1 MDRPLNRSCQV
12 RPDETCW
19 TSQEVALSHW
29 WTRRSSHRVHT
40 FGAIRSVENLVAI
53 LMVHLSHSQRSTP
66 GKCISW
72 HSANTRNKGCVRYV
86 MHRSYW
92 QSADTLQYCATL
104 RNMIIQ
110 YCKFYDVRIMRL
122 WYMSAN
128 ICVYICVYIYSCTWI
143 HVYSFIMYICS
154 VYSTAFSIKPDP
166 HLPRP
171 RAQAWQVSKR
181 QLKLFSPRMTFKT
194 HLRILHFNTKHATS
208 ANCTYLLYISFS
220 PAQPCHLS
228 LQEVIELISA
238 PATPNLS
245 PSQPQKI
252 VGLLPSSHFRWE
264 AF

>member
-1 MDRPLNRSCQV
+1 MIYVCK
-12 RPDETCW
+12 
-19 TSQEVALSHW
+19 H
-29 WTRRSSHRVHT
+29 
-40 FGAIRSVENLVAI
+40 
-53 LMVHLSHSQRSTP
+53 M
-66 GKCISW
+66 CI
-72 HSANTRNKGCVRYV
+72 
-86 MHRSYW
+86 
-92 QSADTLQYCATL
+92 
-104 RNMIIQ
+104 
-110 YCKFYDVRIMRL
+110 
-122 WYMSAN
+122 
-128 ICVYICVYIYSCTWI
+128 YIYIYIYSCTWI

-171 RAQAWQVSKR
+171 RAQAWQVSNK

>member
-1 MDRPLNRSCQV
+1 MWCTDHTDSLQTLCNIVQHYA
-12 RPDETCW
+12 TW
-19 TSQEVALSHW
+19 
-29 WTRRSSHRVHT
+29 SS
-40 FGAIRSVENLVAI
+40 
-53 LMVHLSHSQRSTP
+53 STVNFMMYA
-66 GKCISW
+66 S
-72 HSANTRNKGCVRYV
+72 
-86 MHRSYW
+86 
-92 QSADTLQYCATL
+92 
-104 RNMIIQ
+104 
-110 YCKFYDVRIMRL
+110 
-122 WYMSAN
+122 
-128 ICVYICVYIYSCTWI
+128 CVYDICLQTYVYIYSCTWI

-171 RAQAWQVSKR
+171 RAQAWQVSNK